1 MCGTEDAIGNL
12 ADDVGNELRG
22 EGMYDGLGKST
33 KDAHRHEACV
43 RHCYLATYKSCN
55 NEYPGKASNP

>member
-1 MCGTEDAIGNL
+1 MCGTEDTIGNL

-33 KDAHRHEACV
+33 KDAHRREGCV
-43 RHCYLATYKSCN
+43 GHFYAATYKSRN
-55 NEYPGKASNP
+55 DEYPGKASNP